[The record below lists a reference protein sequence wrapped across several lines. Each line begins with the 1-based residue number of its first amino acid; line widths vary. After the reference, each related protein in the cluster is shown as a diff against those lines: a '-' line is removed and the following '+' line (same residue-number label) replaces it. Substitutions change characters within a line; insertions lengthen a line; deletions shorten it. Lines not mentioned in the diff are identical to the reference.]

1 MHSFTAASRQL
12 GTSGEGD
19 VSYSIEYQDAG
30 RHHITEQPWPRL
42 FNISDARQHNRA
54 TNNSPFVVTTVLDT
68 SILPNTIRTS
78 VETRHSFQDRILENP
93 DVALSVQGMKVTIY
107 SQVII
112 QALREVVTY
121 YPCTNLRSSK
131 LEILEPFCIIAHHIS
146 ELESYNATCRDSE
159 TSWTTGERNPDST
172 LGLGASTLMLEA
184 TPDTSASTDG
194 TTPGHIRLLLDFF
207 KKACPVE
214 IIDREKNLYA
224 MEPPLCT
231 FRMLW
236 LAFKPGTTVYVKS
249 EGRIAARV
257 VQSVDVDSGIL
268 SNPAREPSAYVLRLW
283 YLDFDGYKV
292 GRRCCSETI
301 HPFESESEIM
311 SLNVF
316 PCAFLDK
323 MDDGKNRRELEAYG
337 RKWFSFLKG
346 GRANYLGPSLQ
357 SQEPL
362 V

>member
-1 MHSFTAASRQL
+1 MHSFTAVSRQL

-42 FNISDARQHNRA
+42 FDISDARQHSGA
-54 TNNSPFVVTTVLDT
+54 TTNSPFAVTTVLDT
-68 SILPNTIRTS
+68 SILPNPMRTS
-78 VETRHSFQDRILENP
+78 VETRHLFQDKILENP

-112 QALREVVTY
+112 QVLREVVSY
-121 YPCTNLRSSK
+121 YPSTNLRSSK
-131 LEILEPFCIIAHHIS
+131 IEILEPFCIIAHHIS
-146 ELESYNATCRDSE
+146 ELESYNATCRDPE
-159 TSWTTGERNPDST
+159 TSWTTGERKPDST
-172 LGLGASTLMLEA
+172 LGIGASTLMLEVK
-184 TPDTSASTDG
+184 PDTSARTDG
-194 TTPGHIRLLLDFF
+194 TTQGQIRLLLDFF

-214 IIDREKNLYA
+214 IIDREKKLYA

-236 LAFKPGTTVYVKS
+236 LVFKPGTTVYVKS

-268 SNPAREPSAYVLRLW
+268 SNPAREPSAYILRLW

-301 HPFESESEIM
+301 HPFENEKEIL
-311 SLNVF
+311 SLDVF

-323 MDDGKNRRELEAYG
+323 MDAGKNRRELETYG
-337 RKWFSFLKG
+337 RKWFSFLRG
-346 GRANYLGPSLQ
+346 GHVLYSGRFLE
-357 SQEPL
+357 SQKPP